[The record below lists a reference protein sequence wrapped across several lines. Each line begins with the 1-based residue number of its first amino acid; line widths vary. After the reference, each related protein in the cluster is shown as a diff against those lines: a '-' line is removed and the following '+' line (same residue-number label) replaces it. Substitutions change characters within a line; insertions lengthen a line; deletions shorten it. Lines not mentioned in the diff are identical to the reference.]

1 MSNGK
6 AQRYV
11 STPKDFKGTVIV
23 ERADWM
29 SEAYMENVGSFG
41 PLLSLDP
48 EDPVQRG
55 EIIYQ
60 KNLLLNEIFKLAGFA
75 YVYSVVEKT
84 RRHAPGAE
92 IEAEE
97 VFKTRV
103 EMYIQDPQTK
113 SSIGRIRSWQQHDKE
128 YDIGRPSG
136 HYSMPSVDPKIRKK
150 VINMIGDPDLKPVMP
165 PPPPEPEV
173 SKISPE
179 QEQSFGE
186 PMSDEETL
194 PRNLSENKI
203 RVRLIKR

>member
-11 STPKDFKGTVIV
+11 STPKDFKGTIIV

-29 SEAYMENVGSFG
+29 SEAYKENIDSYG

-48 EDPVQRG
+48 EDPIQSG

-75 YVYSVVEKT
+75 YMYSIVEKT
-84 RRHAPGAE
+84 RRHAPKAE
-92 IEAEE
+92 LEAEE
-97 VFKTRV
+97 VFKTLV
-103 EMYIQDPQTK
+103 EMYIGDPQTK
-113 SSIGRIRSWQQHDKE
+113 SSIGRIRSWRDHDKE
-128 YDIGRPSG
+128 YDIGREPG
-136 HYSMPSVDPKIRKK
+136 HYNMPSVDPKVRYKTISL
-150 VINMIGDPDLKPVMP
+150 IGDPDLKPVMP
-165 PPPPEPEV
+165 PPPPEPQI

-186 PMSDEETL
+186 PISGDETL
-194 PRNLSENKI
+194 PRSLSENKI